1 MSGRDALNPKR
12 LGVVLFQ
19 LGGPD
24 SLDAVEP
31 FLFNL
36 FSDPD
41 IIDFP
46 FARLARQP
54 LARLVARNRA
64 GKVKK
69 HYAEIGGASPL
80 IELTRR
86 QAVALE
92 QELSTCI
99 AARVF
104 VAMRY
109 WHPLTEEAVAA
120 VARER
125 FDHLVLLPLY
135 PQYSR
140 VTTGSSLNEWNRR
153 YQGAGNHL
161 PVAVIPHFFQHP
173 LYLDAL
179 AENIN
184 QSLTRFPVGA
194 EVHLLFSAHGVPES
208 VIQEGDPY
216 QEQTEATVRL
226 VMECGGWSNPSSL
239 CYQSKVGPGRWLGP
253 MLHSTLERLRAGG
266 SRNVL
271 VIPISFV
278 TDHIETLHEIDLE
291 AREQAARLGFSRFE
305 MMPALNDS
313 PAFIRALADLVL
325 KAQRLELSKGAD
337 RLLTLAS
344 ADTIE
349 S

>member
-1 MSGRDALNPKR
+1 MSGPGASNPKR

-69 HYAEIGGASPL
+69 HYAEIGGASPI

-86 QAVALE
+86 QAAALE
-92 QELSTCI
+92 QELSTAV

-109 WHPLTEEAVAA
+109 WHPLTQEVVAA
-120 VARER
+120 LACER
-125 FDHLVLLPLY
+125 FDQLVLLPLY

-140 VTTGSSLNEWNRR
+140 VTSGSSLGEWNRR
-153 YQGAGNHL
+153 YQAAGNHL
-161 PVAVIPHFFQHP
+161 PVAVVPHFYQHP

-184 QSLTRFPVGA
+184 QALGRFPAGA

-208 VIQEGDPY
+208 VIEEGDPY
-216 QEQTEATVRL
+216 QQQIEATMGL
-226 VMECGGWSNPSSL
+226 VMERGGWRHPSSL
-239 CYQSKVGPGRWLGP
+239 CYQSKAGPGRWLGP
-253 MLHSTLERLRAGG
+253 MLHTTLQELRAAG
-266 SRNVL
+266 SRNLL

-278 TDHIETLHEIDLE
+278 TEHIETLHEIDLE
-291 AREQAARLGFSRFE
+291 ARQQAARLGFAQFE

-313 PAFIRALADLVL
+313 PTFIRALADLVL
-325 KAQRLELSKGAD
+325 TAADSEASKGSG
-337 RLLTLAS
+337 RLLTLAG
-344 ADTIE
+344 AGTIE

>member
-1 MSGRDALNPKR
+1 
-12 LGVVLFQ
+12 
-19 LGGPD
+19 
-24 SLDAVEP
+24 VEP

-64 GKVKK
+64 GKVRK
-69 HYAEIGGASPL
+69 HYAEIGGASPI

-86 QAVALE
+86 QAAALE
-92 QELSTCI
+92 RELSTSI

-109 WHPLTEEAVAA
+109 WHPLTQQVVAA
-120 VARER
+120 IARER
-125 FDHLVLLPLY
+125 FDQLVLLPLY
-135 PQYSR
+135 PQFSR
-140 VTTGSSLNEWNRR
+140 VTTGSSLKEWNRR
-153 YQGAGNHL
+153 SQAAGNHL
-161 PVAVIPHFFQHP
+161 PVAVVPHFHQHP
-173 LYLDAL
+173 LYLGAL
-179 AENIN
+179 AENIS
-184 QSLTRFPVGA
+184 QALGRFPARV
-194 EVHLLFSAHGVPES
+194 EVHLLFSAHGVPEA
-208 VIQEGDPY
+208 VIRERDPY

-226 VMECGGWSNPSSL
+226 VMKRGGWSHSSSL

-253 MLHSTLERLRAGG
+253 MLHTTLQELRAAGN
-266 SRNVL
+266 RNVL

-278 TDHIETLHEIDLE
+278 TEHIETLHEIDLE
-291 AREQAARLGFSRFE
+291 AREQAARLGFARFE

-313 PAFIRALADLVL
+313 PTFIRALADLVL
-325 KAQRLELSKGAD
+325 QAANSEAPKGSD
-337 RLLTLAS
+337 RLLTLAG
-344 ADTIE
+344 AGTIE